1 MASFDDEER
10 VRASISIKLE
20 TLRQHTP
27 ESLQRLEL
35 RDLSFKEAEPIFRR
49 YWDLFEELRKISLS
63 TIPFTALQASLNQ
76 IDGVLN
82 SFTAFQNFNPAPF
95 APGQAQATQRNMI
108 NNIWNQWDACWSTL
122 APIVSYGT
130 RTDLD
135 ISSYEQRVRT
145 VLDEA
150 ANQSRSKLETLDEM
164 LLQAQRQTESAK
176 QAAQQ
181 MLATMRETVADI
193 GIVKQ
198 AKFFRDE
205 ATHQRNLSRVWL
217 GATIVS
223 AILTLAFGLSSPL
236 IYPNAGTESGTGLQE
251 AIAKVLAFSVLSFL
265 VFTCGRNYR
274 ATQHN
279 VVVNTHRQNALATFE
294 AFVGA
299 TTDEM
304 TKNAV
309 LLKVTEA
316 VFNPEQ
322 TGYLSKEVPD
332 SRTSQI
338 LEIIKGA
345 KGD

>member
-1 MASFDDEER
+1 MASFADEER
-10 VRASISIKLE
+10 LRADISTKLE
-20 TLRQHTP
+20 TLRLYTP

-35 RDLSFKEAEPIFRR
+35 NHLSFKEAEPILRR
-49 YWDLFEELRKISLS
+49 YLNIFDELRKISLS
-63 TIPFTALQASLNQ
+63 TTPFAVLQGCLNQ
-76 IDGVLN
+76 IDLALN
-82 SFTAFQNFNPAPF
+82 SLTAIRNFNPAQYH
-95 APGQAQATQRNMI
+95 ATQLQATRQNLE
-108 NNIWNQWDACWSTL
+108 NSLWNQWDNCWSTI
-122 APIVSYGT
+122 AAIVSYGT

-135 ISSYEQRVRT
+135 ISSYEQRVRA
-145 VLDEA
+145 VLDETT
-150 ANQSRSKLETLDEM
+150 NESRSKLETLNEM
-164 LLQAQRQTESAK
+164 LLRAQQDSGSAK
-176 QAAQQ
+176 LASDQ
-181 MLATMRETVADI
+181 MLATIRETVADV

-198 AKFFRDE
+198 AKYFRDE
-205 ATHQRNLSRVWL
+205 ATHQRNLSRIWL
-217 GATIVS
+217 GATIAS
-223 AILTLAFGLSSPL
+223 AIVTLAFGLSTPL
-236 IYPNAGTESGTGLQE
+236 IYPNAGVDTGAGLQE

-265 VFTCGRNYR
+265 VFIFGRNYR

-279 VVVNTHRQNALATFE
+279 VVVNRHRQNALATFE

-299 TTDEM
+299 TTDEI

-316 VFNPEQ
+316 IFNPEQ